1 MKSNNLEDMKE
12 EYKAIKIPG
21 QLKDI
26 VEQSIQQAIEE
37 GEPMK
42 KEKQSATIIKIILK
56 RTAQVAAAAIIVVTV
71 MVNTSATVAQAMEK
85 IPVIGAITKVIT
97 FRTYEKKTENMEAK
111 IEVPQITNEDL
122 TNAPAQLNKAV
133 EEYTDE
139 LIARFEADMAADN
152 GENPESVD
160 TSSKVLTDNDK
171 MFSLRIDTTIAQGS
185 SSNSIKIYHINKQ
198 TDSMMVLK
206 DLFQDNAD
214 YVQVISDNIKEQMR
228 AEMKADE
235 NIVYFIDSEAPESDF
250 KAIDPNQNFYINE
263 QGKLVMAFDKYAVAP
278 GYMGTMDFEIPTEV
292 VKDIVKEGYLN

>member
-122 TNAPAQLNKAV
+122 TNAPAQLNKSV

-139 LIARFEADMAADN
+139 LIARFEADMATGN
-152 GENPESVD
+152 GENHESVD
-160 TSSKVLTDNDK
+160 TISKVLTDNDK
-171 MFSLRIDTTIAQGS
+171 MFSLRIDTTIAQGGAINIS
-185 SSNSIKIYHINKQ
+185 KIYHINKQ

>member
-1 MKSNNLEDMKE
+1 
-12 EYKAIKIPG
+12 
-21 QLKDI
+21 
-26 VEQSIQQAIEE
+26 
-37 GEPMK
+37 MK
-42 KEKQSATIIKIILK
+42 KMILK
-56 RTAQVAAAAIIVVTV
+56 RTAQVAAAIIVITV
-71 MVNTSATVAQAMEK
+71 IVTVAQAMKK
-85 IPVIGAITKVIT
+85 IPVIGAITKVT
-97 FRTYEKKTENMEAK
+97 TLRTYEKKTENMEAK
-111 IEVPQITNEDL
+111 IEVPQITNKDL